1 MEDFNGDPH
10 GISFFLNPILI
21 GSASAFSC
29 TMWAA
34 LHSSPLLNCLRAL
47 STLHKYYLYLLCKS
61 IIGFCLLHVTKV
73 LLLLLSLKEE
83 EEKKKT
89 NLGWNGFYFFIFYWG
104 GGWGLW
110 KRWPWILWIWNFRLQ
125 RSCVGVCV
133 NPTSDEC

>member
-61 IIGFCLLHVTKV
+61 IIGFCLLQPPCYKSIIIIIERRH
-73 LLLLLSLKEE
+73 
-83 EEKKKT
+83 KKT
-89 NLGWNGFYFFIFYWG
+89 NLGWNGFFFFFFIWG
-104 GGWGLW
+104 GEWGLW
-110 KRWPWILWIWNFRLQ
+110 KLAWIVRIWNFRLW
-125 RSCVGVCV
+125 RIFVGVCV
-133 NPTSDEC
+133 LIPLWMCAR